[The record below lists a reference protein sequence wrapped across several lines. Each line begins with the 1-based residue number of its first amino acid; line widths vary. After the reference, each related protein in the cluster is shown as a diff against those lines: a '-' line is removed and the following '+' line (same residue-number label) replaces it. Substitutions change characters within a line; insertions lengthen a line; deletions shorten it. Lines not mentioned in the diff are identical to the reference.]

1 MIVRTI
7 SLLFALLLSGPSFA
21 VGEIKFVYLGLEDDS
36 FYDPQ
41 VTYTGLSLKD
51 HQRPIE
57 GIELGLRGTRVL
69 GRALKLK
76 FGFEEILAGTTGD
89 VLAVVKSAQDQNVT
103 ALLLDLPEAQ
113 MEEVLALG
121 VTDVL
126 LFNIRHKDQKWRSSH
141 CASNF
146 LHTMPSR
153 AMLTDAL
160 AQHLRFQNWPRI
172 LVMHG
177 ETPADMAE
185 LEAVEASARKFG
197 LNIDA
202 RASFQLTNDPRRRDL
217 NNVRLMTS
225 GGSYDVVWLIDSSG
239 EFGRYV
245 PYAIAQPRPV
255 VGSEGLSPRAWHWTL
270 ERYGAPQLNQRFRR
284 GAKRDMRSLD
294 WAAWAAVQSVV
305 SAVKGSGSGDI
316 DILIST
322 LRSPDI
328 IIDLYK
334 GMRGSFR
341 SWNGQLR
348 QPVLLTTTNAVISI
362 APLDGF
368 EHQFDRQ
375 DTLGIDE
382 RESSCIQRA
391 GDL

>member
-1 MIVRTI
+1 MIVRI
-7 SLLFALLLSGPSFA
+7 FSLLVALLLSGPSFA
-21 VGEIKFVYLGLEDDS
+21 AGEIKFVYLGLQGDTYYE
-36 FYDPQ
+36 PQ

-51 HQRPIE
+51 HQRPVE
-57 GIELGLRGTRVL
+57 GVELGLRGTRVL

-76 FGFEEILAGTTGD
+76 FGYEEILAGTTED
-89 VLAVVKSAQDQNVT
+89 ILTAVRSAKDQNVT
-103 ALLLDLPEAQ
+103 ALLLDLPEEQ
-113 MEEVLALG
+113 MEEVLELG
-121 VTDVL
+121 ITDVL
-126 LFNIRHKDQKWRSSH
+126 LFNIRHKDKKWRSRH
-141 CASNF
+141 CAPNF

-153 AMLTDAL
+153 AMLSDAM
-160 AQHLRFQNWPRI
+160 AQHLRFQNWSRI
-172 LVMHG
+172 LIMHG
-177 ETPADMAE
+177 ETPADIAE

-197 LNIDA
+197 LSIDE
-202 RASFQLTNDPRRRDL
+202 RVSFQLTNDPRRRDL

-225 GGSYDVVWLIDSSG
+225 GGTYDTVWLIDSTG

-245 PYAIAQPRPV
+245 PYATAQPRPV
-255 VGSEGLSPRAWHWTL
+255 VGSEGLSARAWHWTL

-305 SAVKGSGSGDI
+305 SAVKESGSGEI

-382 RESSCIQRA
+382 RESGCAPA
-391 GDL
+391 GK

>member
-1 MIVRTI
+1 MIVRI
-7 SLLFALLLSGPSFA
+7 IWLFAALVLSGPSFA
-21 VGEIKFVYLGLEDDS
+21 ATEIKIVYLGLQNDPYYE
-36 FYDPQ
+36 PQ

-51 HQRPIE
+51 HQRPVE
-57 GIELGLRGTRVL
+57 GIELGLRGTKVL

-76 FGFEEILAGTTGD
+76 FGYEEVLAGTTED
-89 VLAVVKSAQDQNVT
+89 ILAIVRSAKDQGVT
-103 ALLLDLPEAQ
+103 ALLLDLPEKQ
-113 MEEVLALG
+113 MKEALALG

-126 LFNIRHKDQKWRSSH
+126 LFNIRHQDQMWRSLH
-141 CASNF
+141 CAPNF
-146 LHTMPSR
+146 LHTMPSL
-153 AMLTDAL
+153 AMLTDAM
-160 AQHLRFQNWPRI
+160 AQHLRFQNWSRI

-177 ETPADMAE
+177 ETPADLAE
-185 LEAVEASARKFG
+185 LESVEASARKFG
-197 LNIDA
+197 LSIEA
-202 RASFQLTNDPRRRDL
+202 KVSFQLTNDPRRRDL

-225 GGSYDVVWLIDSSG
+225 SGTYDVVWLIDSTG

-245 PYAIAQPRPV
+245 PYATAQARPV

-305 SAVKGSGSGDI
+305 SAVKGSGSGDVKT
-316 DILIST
+316 LIAAI
-322 LRSPDI
+322 RAPEI

-348 QPVLLTTTNAVISI
+348 QPILLTTTNAVISI

-382 RESSCIQRA
+382 SESSCVPA
-391 GDL
+391 DG